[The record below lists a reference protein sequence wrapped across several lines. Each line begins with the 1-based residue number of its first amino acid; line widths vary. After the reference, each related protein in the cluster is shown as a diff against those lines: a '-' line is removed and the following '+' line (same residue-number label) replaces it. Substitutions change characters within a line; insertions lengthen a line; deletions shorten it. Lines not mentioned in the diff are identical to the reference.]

1 VKDVESA
8 ENTPLVSKSGQDEEL
23 KELPESTKKE
33 QLVSGLA
40 VVSFAASITSI
51 IFTANPIVYVSGILG
66 AALSPYAAVQQRK
79 ITDVDALSQTT
90 ERVKEEVEQLKAE
103 NLKLE
108 ASVKS
113 LKASNESLLETKKKL
128 DTLKS
133 VEGQSLDELEKQLE
147 ESRSILKGMK
157 DDLAGDVMQ
166 NIMTVVLAADDNGDM
181 MLSDDEIDQV
191 VKSLESLNG
200 VDINDENARALIIA
214 KGRDIPGLMDVVK
227 TVITADS
234 IDTALVTLRGEV
246 AEYKRAME

>member
-1 VKDVESA
+1 V
-8 ENTPLVSKSGQDEEL
+8 
-23 KELPESTKKE
+23 LPRT
-33 QLVSGLA
+33 LLNV
-40 VVSFAASITSI
+40 
-51 IFTANPIVYVSGILG
+51 
-66 AALSPYAAVQQRK
+66 LS
-79 ITDVDALSQTT
+79 
-90 ERVKEEVEQLKAE
+90 
-103 NLKLE
+103 
-108 ASVKS
+108 
-113 LKASNESLLETKKKL
+113 SLLETKKKL